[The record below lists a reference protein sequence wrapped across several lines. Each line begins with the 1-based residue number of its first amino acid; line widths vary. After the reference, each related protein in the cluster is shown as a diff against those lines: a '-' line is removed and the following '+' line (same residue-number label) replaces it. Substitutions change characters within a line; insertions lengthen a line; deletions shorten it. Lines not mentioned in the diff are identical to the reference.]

1 VTNLS
6 KQTLQ
11 KAFVGGRCIVFLRW
25 DLPPPCSASPHSLH
39 VLTLQTY
46 QQHPWLVH
54 LVAKVLHGDPAAAEF
69 FVVNP
74 FPDTT
79 KPPKG
84 QLRVHLR
91 LLVGKQLSCA
101 IHPPHV

>member
-1 VTNLS
+1 M
-6 KQTLQ
+6 
-11 KAFVGGRCIVFLRW
+11 
-25 DLPPPCSASPHSLH
+25 
-39 VLTLQTY
+39 LTLQTY

-69 FVVNP
+69 FAVNP

-84 QLRVHLR
+84 QLGVHLR
-91 LLVGKQLSCA
+91 LLVGKQPPVGFGSVSCA

>member
-1 VTNLS
+1 
-6 KQTLQ
+6 LQ
-11 KAFVGGRCIVFLRW
+11 EAFVGGRCILFLRW
-25 DLPPPCSASPHSLH
+25 DCSASPDPSHA
-39 VLTLQTY
+39 LTLQTY

-54 LVAKVLHGDPAAAEF
+54 LVAKVLHGDPVAAEF

-84 QLRVHLR
+84 QLRVR
-91 LLVGKQLSCA
+91 LLVRKQPPMGLGGASCA
-101 IHPPHV
+101 THTPLTFSSFLA